1 MLNRHIVVVEN
12 ETLLRDLLAQ
22 ALEVNGFKVTTAAN
36 AADAKR
42 AWLATDADALVIDI
56 ELGSGPNGFD
66 LAELIL
72 RQAPEVGIVFLTN
85 LPDPR
90 FADRDS
96 RDLPRNVAYLRK
108 NKLVDAIDL
117 VGAINAVLQ
126 DKVDS
131 SMRHDFDTDRPFAQ
145 LSRKQISVLNLVA
158 LGQSNQQIAESR
170 GTTVRA
176 VEGMVSRIFE
186 SMGIDPAA
194 EGNARVE
201 ATRSYLAAT
210 GQIAI
215 SS

>member
-96 RDLPRNVAYLRK
+96 RDLPRNFAYLRK

-117 VGAINAVLQ
+117 VGAINAVLL

-158 LGQSNQQIAESR
+158 QGKSNQQIAESR

-201 ATRSYLAAT
+201 ATRTYLAAT

>member
-117 VGAINAVLQ
+117 VGAINAVLL

-158 LGQSNQQIAESR
+158 QGQSNQQIAESR

-201 ATRSYLAAT
+201 ATRTYLAAT

>member
-1 MLNRHIVVVEN
+1 MLNRNIVVVEN

-42 AWLATDADALVIDI
+42 AWQATDADALVIDI

-90 FADRDS
+90 FANRES
-96 RDLPRNVAYLRK
+96 SELPRNVAYLRK

-117 VGAINAVLQ
+117 VGAINAVLL

-131 SMRHDFDTDRPFAQ
+131 SMRHDYDTDRPFAQ
-145 LSRKQISVLNLVA
+145 LSRKQISVLNMVA
-158 LGQSNQQIAESR
+158 LGQSNQQIADAR

-201 ATRSYLAAT
+201 ATRTFLAAT

-215 SS
+215 GS